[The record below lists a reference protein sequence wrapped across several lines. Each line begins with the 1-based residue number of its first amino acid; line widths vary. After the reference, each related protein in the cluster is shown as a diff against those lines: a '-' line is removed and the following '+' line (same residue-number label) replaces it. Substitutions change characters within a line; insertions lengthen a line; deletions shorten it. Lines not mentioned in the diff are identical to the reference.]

1 MSTYLFHPGDL
12 CASLEAAREKIG
24 DEVQSLSEDFAL
36 KVNEGEYIK
45 QKVASESIQ
54 PLVIDSDVEVVR
66 HYEKERPCQGRMTNY
81 IERVPMVEVSLR
93 YSGDKG
99 LFKMRQNPFHE
110 PAEGTVSG
118 DEIRAT
124 FTIERGVTPE
134 STRRMIDRWEQRIR
148 KHIEDQ
154 RPHLETWNN
163 QLEHV
168 ISSHFKATKERYLK
182 KNALVASIG
191 LPIRRRN
198 SDDGTYSV
206 GLPAKRIV
214 VSNSVR
220 TPAVPAGQFAP
231 HPALDEKSYQDIL
244 TPIRWMGKTIER
256 DPAAY
261 ASLGEENLRTQ
272 FLALLNGSFEGLG
285 SGETFSVNGKTDLYL
300 RVNER
305 AVFIAE
311 CKFWDGPAG
320 FNGIIDQ
327 LTGYLTWRDSK
338 TAILLFVR
346 NADIAPV
353 LAQIPQLVS
362 SHRLFTKHEPSSQEG
377 ESRFVLRNA
386 QDESL
391 PLVLTIMCFHLPETT
406 HKRGRKSD

>member
-1 MSTYLFHPGDL
+1 MSDYLFHPGDL
-12 CASLEAAREKIG
+12 CASLETARKKIG
-24 DEVQSLSEDFAL
+24 DEIQRLSEDYAL

-45 QKVASESIQ
+45 QTVASKSIQ
-54 PLVIDSDVEVVR
+54 PLVIDSEVEVVR
-66 HYEKERPCQGRMTNY
+66 NYEKEVTRQGRMDTY
-81 IERVPMVEVSLR
+81 IERVPMLEVSLR
-93 YSGDKG
+93 YSGDRD
-99 LFKMRQNPFHE
+99 LFKMRQNPFYE
-110 PAEGTVSG
+110 PAKGAVAG

-124 FTIERGVTPE
+124 FAIEHGETPE

-154 RPHLETWNN
+154 RPHIDTWNN
-163 QLEHV
+163 QLESFV
-168 ISSHFKATKERYLK
+168 SSHFKATKERYLK

-198 SDDGTYSV
+198 EDSGTYSV

-214 VSNSVR
+214 ISNQAR
-220 TPAVPAGQFAP
+220 PPAVPAGQFSP

-272 FLALLNGSFEGLG
+272 FLASLNGSFEGQG
-285 SGETFSVNGKTDLYL
+285 SGETFSVNGKTDIYL

-311 CKFWDGPAG
+311 CKFWNGPAG
-320 FNGIIDQ
+320 FNEIIDQ

-362 SHRLFTKHEPSSQEG
+362 NHRLFTKQELSSQQG

-391 PLVLTIMCFHLPETT
+391 PLVLTIMCFHLPETS
-406 HKRGRKSD
+406 HRRGRKSD